1 MSNKLKITSL
11 VIAFSI
17 LAIVA
22 SLILVQTGFA
32 QADPEDVE
40 RFVNELRKSGD
51 TLKERYEMQLEN
63 VELKQAFVEILQE
76 RQEAEQNGRESKD
89 KERRLSLFTFE
100 LFNVRSRLII
110 EELKLWQIESM
121 IELQS
126 VQDSDKETEAI
137 NRYFEELVDRR
148 EQATKDIVELSEK
161 LGQYITEPNIKNQ
174 FDQLLYDSLY
184 ESSE

>member
-11 VIAFSI
+11 VIGFSI
-17 LAIVA
+17 LAVVT
-22 SLILVQTGFA
+22 SLLLFQTSFA
-32 QADPEDVE
+32 QADTEDAE
-40 RFVNELRKSGD
+40 RFANELRKSGD
-51 TLKERYEMQLEN
+51 TLKERYESQLER
-63 VELKQAFVEILQE
+63 VEIKQAFVEILQE
-76 RQEAEQNGRESKD
+76 RQDAELNGKESTD
-89 KERRLSLFTFE
+89 EGRRLSLFTFE
-100 LFNVRSRLII
+100 LFYVRSRLII

-126 VQDSDKETEAI
+126 FLDSDEEAEAI

-148 EQATKDIVELSEK
+148 EQATKVIVELSEK

-174 FDQLLYDSLY
+174 FDQFLKDSLN